1 MLTAILISIAVLLAP
16 EPAPVVPVGSILT
29 KVEGIMVRPQPTDPW
44 HFRITGEAADPQGR
58 HRDFVLMPNR
68 VLEDMERSQAGS
80 IQQVTFTLSGNVTLF
95 EGRNWIMPRHAE
107 VHTGHAPREEPT
119 QAPVDPG
126 EEMRE
131 GTSDGDSIADIV
143 ADLQSSIKTLPRTL
157 DAGTADAADTTE
169 EPDGTL
175 ILSRRGRLLRGRHG
189 AWVFVFD
196 ADAWGGSDA
205 PAVLLP
211 SSTLLTL
218 VQQGRRGDYRNPVH
232 LSGSMTTYRGRRFLL
247 PTAVTELRERANLSR

>member
-1 MLTAILISIAVLLAP
+1 MLTAILIATAVLLSP
-16 EPAPVVPVGSILT
+16 EPAPVVPGGSILT
-29 KVEGIMVRPQPTDPW
+29 KVEGIMVRPRPTDPW
-44 HFRITGEAADPQGR
+44 NFRITGEAADQRGR

-68 VLEDMERSQAGS
+68 VLEDMERSQADS
-80 IQQVTFTLSGNVTLF
+80 IQQVTFTLSGDVTLF

-126 EEMRE
+126 EEMRD

-157 DAGTADAADTTE
+157 DAGTAGDADTTE

-189 AWVFVFD
+189 AWVFIFD

-211 SSTLLTL
+211 SSTLQTL
-218 VQQGRRGDYRNPVH
+218 VQNGRRGDYRNPVH

-247 PTAVTELRERANLSR
+247 PTAVTELRERSNLSR

>member
-1 MLTAILISIAVLLAP
+1 
-16 EPAPVVPVGSILT
+16 
-29 KVEGIMVRPQPTDPW
+29 MVRPRPTDPW
-44 HFRITGEAADPQGR
+44 HFRITGKAADPQGR

-68 VLEDMERSQAGS
+68 VLEDMERAQADT

-95 EGRNWIMPRHAE
+95 EDRNWIMPRHAE

-119 QAPVDPG
+119 HIPADPS
-126 EEMRE
+126 EDMRD
-131 GTSDGDSIADIV
+131 GASDGDSIADIV

-157 DAGTADAADTTE
+157 DAGAAEASDITE
-169 EPDGTL
+169 EPDGML

-189 AWVFVFD
+189 AWVFIFD
-196 ADAWGGSDA
+196 ADAWGGNDA

-211 SSTLLTL
+211 SATLQTL
-218 VQQGRRGDYRNPVH
+218 IQTGRKGDYRDPVH

-247 PTAVTELRERANLSR
+247 PTAMTELRERANLSR